1 MGFTKTCAQPL
12 KSTRTHLHS
21 LPPTATHSYP
31 LPPTSIYP
39 HLLLPSSTYSHPSLS
54 TSTHSHTSPSTPTHL
69 HPLPL
74 MLSLVIL
81 ILNIPPPKC
90 SLSHPFPVH
99 IQILSLNP
107 THRLAFQPIF
117 TPCVLC
123 AYIRFNVNLFFL
135 LFSVLFWKQLITLG
149 LTTIFV
155 YFQFFCLLKILI
167 QWGEYINV

>member
-1 MGFTKTCAQPL
+1 MRPTTQ
-12 KSTRTHLHS
+12 STRTHLHS

-31 LPPTSIYP
+31 LPPSSTYP
-39 HLLLPSSTYSHPSLS
+39 HLLL
-54 TSTHSHTSPSTPTHL
+54 
-69 HPLPL
+69 L
-74 MLSLVIL
+74 MLSLLIL
-81 ILNIPPPKC
+81 ILNIPPPIY

-99 IQILSLNP
+99 IQILSPNP
-107 THRLAFQPIF
+107 THCLAFQPIF
-117 TPCVLC
+117 SPCVLC
-123 AYIRFNVNLFFL
+123 AYIRFNVSLFFL